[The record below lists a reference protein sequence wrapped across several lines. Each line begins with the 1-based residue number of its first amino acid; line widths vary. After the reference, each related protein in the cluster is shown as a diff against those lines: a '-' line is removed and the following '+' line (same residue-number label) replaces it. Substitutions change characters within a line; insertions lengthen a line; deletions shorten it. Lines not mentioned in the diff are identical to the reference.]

1 MHVLAEIAAE
11 HDAEEN
17 AENAAEHNRRCHL
30 EEADAFDI
38 QDIEGG
44 QEKERPGEAV
54 RAGAGNRLDVHRF
67 RKSVLPPEDDRHAHR
82 QNGDG
87 RESIN
92 GLADFQAE
100 ITDGEGK
107 HGGIKK
113 PPENDVAVDF
123 HVVFVGVHHGL
134 DGQYFL

>member
-1 MHVLAEIAAE
+1 LRPSESKSFCEAETRFQSIENKAAE
-11 HDAEEN
+11 GGW
-17 AENAAEHNRRCHL
+17 AAEPMHGFGKGIL
-30 EEADAFDI
+30 AA
-38 QDIEGG
+38 
-44 QEKERPGEAV
+44 
-54 RAGAGNRLDVHRF
+54 
-67 RKSVLPPEDDRHAHR
+67 EDDRHAHC
-82 QNGDG
+82 QNGNG
-87 RESIN
+87 SESIN

-100 ITDGEGK
+100 IADGKGK

>member
-11 HDAEEN
+11 HDAKEN
-17 AENAAEHNRRCHL
+17 AEDATEHDRRCHL

-38 QDIEGG
+38 QDIKGG

-54 RAGAGNRLDVHRF
+54 GAGTGDCLDMHGF
-67 RKSVLPPEDDRHAHR
+67 GKGILAAEDDRHTHR
-82 QNGDG
+82 QNGNG
-87 RESIN
+87 GESIN

-100 ITDGEGK
+100 IANGEGK
-107 HGGIKK
+107 YGGIKK

>member
-17 AENAAEHNRRCHL
+17 AENATEYDRRCHL

-54 RAGAGNRLDVHRF
+54 GTGAGDRLDMHGF
-67 RKSVLPPEDDRHAHR
+67 GKGILAAEDDRHAHR
-82 QNGDG
+82 QNGNRG
-87 RESIN
+87 ESIN

-100 ITDGEGK
+100 IADGEGK
-107 HGGIKK
+107 HSGIK
-113 PPENDVAVDF
+113 NDVAVDF
-123 HVVFVGVHHGL
+123 HVVFVGVHYGL